1 MYQDDISGRN
11 AITNAFEKN
20 SIFSI
25 KAFVD
30 NLLDLK
36 DDTKF

>member
-1 MYQDDISGRN
+1 MFQEDISGMSP
-11 AITNAFEKN
+11 IDIAFEKN

-30 NLLDLK
+30 SLLNL
-36 DDTKF
+36 